1 MIRVLIVDD
10 YPAIRDVLRAAFGLE
25 SGFDVVGEAGDGLQA
40 IALVETLR
48 PDLVLMDVKMP
59 QLNGVEATRRIKRQW
74 PAIKVVLFT
83 HTEPG
88 LAQIEVQR
96 GEADAFLP
104 KGTPIEVLVG
114 RIRELLRAA

>member
-10 YPAIRDVLRAAFGLE
+10 YAGIRDVLRAALRLE
-25 SGFDVVGEAGDGLQA
+25 SGFEVVGEAANGLEA
-40 IALVETLR
+40 IDLTQRLQ

-59 QLNGVEATRRIKRQW
+59 HLNGVEATRRIKRDW
-74 PAIKVVLFT
+74 PLIKVVLFT

-88 LAQIEVQR
+88 LAQLEVQR

-104 KGTPIEVLVG
+104 KGTPIDQLVG
-114 RIRELLRAA
+114 RIRQLLRAA